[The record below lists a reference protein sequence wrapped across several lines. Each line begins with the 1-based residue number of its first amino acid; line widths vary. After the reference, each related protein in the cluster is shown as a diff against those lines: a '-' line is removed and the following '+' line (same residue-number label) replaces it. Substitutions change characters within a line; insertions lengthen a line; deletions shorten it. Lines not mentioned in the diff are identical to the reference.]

1 MNVSFNT
8 YNDFLIEYEN
18 YRLDKCDNC
27 SGTRELLNDDVTI
40 IIEDRTLHFPELL
53 VLGCKGVGG
62 DYTKSPKNKS
72 SNRTF
77 PMLPQLEEAL
87 KQRKI
92 LIAPLDSW
100 YIFTGINKK
109 TPLKSSES
117 DFNGAFN
124 SDED

>member
-1 MNVSFNT
+1 MKYTAVP
-8 YNDFLIEYEN
+8 LQ
-18 YRLDKCDNC
+18 L
-27 SGTRELLNDDVTI
+27 GL
-40 IIEDRTLHFPELL
+40 LL
-53 VLGCKGVGG
+53 VLVKVLV
-62 DYTKSPKNKS
+62 DTIRKALKNKS